1 MRKIKT
7 VFVIDRDNGH
17 VAVDKVV
24 AGSDWVVNGE
34 GVATIKFDG
43 TSCLW
48 KDGKLWKRYDRKVKD
63 RFRKLVGKAILEMH
77 MFKEPPEG
85 FEPCEETWDTKTGHW
100 PGWVPVSDV
109 DIWHRE
115 GLDNTD
121 PATLVE
127 GATFE
132 LVGPRIQGNTLG
144 LDRHMLLRHGCETV
158 EVERSFAAIK
168 DWLSNNRVE
177 GLVFHHPDGRMA
189 KIRRKDFGFEW

>member
-1 MRKIKT
+1 MHKI
-7 VFVIDRDNGH
+7 
-17 VAVDKVV
+17 AVVV
-24 AGSDWVVNGE
+24 
-34 GVATIKFDG
+34 
-43 TSCLW
+43 
-48 KDGKLWKRYDRKVKD
+48 
-63 RFRKLVGKAILEMH
+63 
-77 MFKEPPEG
+77 
-85 FEPCEETWDTKTGHW
+85 
-100 PGWVPVSDV
+100 VSSM
-109 DIWHRE
+109 
-115 GLDNTD
+115 
-121 PATLVE
+121 VE